1 MLIPVNTAADID
13 LRLQYSPSTFVQLE
27 LRANLTTPIKLNSS
41 FSCTSF
47 YSQAGNVFSITT
59 ANVNGFGTALWIQGA
74 TDVKVSRINLRTAY
88 GTTACVQPAVT
99 FTAQSC
105 AALFLGGSSNRVT
118 IEQGVVDGALLHR
131 FLSLTVAYHLGG
143 IGITTISN
151 TLFDRL
157 NVFTSSPVSTGNCIN
172 IVGSGSTPTLTRS
185 NITIQNSEISSCY
198 TGILLRGA
206 VGTRLHTQLTHRIT
220 RTLAL
225 TRVHRRLI
233 WYNYIHDQDW
243 AGVQC
248 GLGVNNNGD
257 CSLTFVAYNKF
268 VRSGTNSDSSSLYS
282 DNHWYVA
289 CTHTNTHTKVLH
301 SYACDLSH
309 VLQDWGG

>member
-118 IEQGVVDGALLHR
+118 IEQGVVDGAPFHR
-131 FLSLTVAYHLGG
+131 CLSLTVHLGG

-206 VGTRLHTQLTHRIT
+206 VGTRLHTQHTHRIIFT
-220 RTLAL
+220 HTLHTDTL
-225 TRVHRRLI
+225 TRVHRRRHL
-233 WYNYIHDQDW
+233 
-243 AGVQC
+243 V
-248 GLGVNNNGD
+248 
-257 CSLTFVAYNKF
+257 
-268 VRSGTNSDSSSLYS
+268 
-282 DNHWYVA
+282 
-289 CTHTNTHTKVLH
+289 
-301 SYACDLSH
+301 
-309 VLQDWGG
+309 